1 MNQDQINSF
10 PCGIC
15 YKNVVDSAVECCL
28 CKYWIH
34 TKCAKL
40 SRNDL
45 RQLTENC
52 YWTCSN
58 CKDNLPFSHITDEEL
73 RLIATYYQMFQIIAF
88 VNCMKNVYILK
99 MKHQKIQ
106 LTKQKIFSL
115 ILTLIGISLIK

>member
-15 YKNVVDSAVECCL
+15 NKNVLNNAVECCL
-28 CKYWIH
+28 CKYWI
-34 TKCAKL
+34 AKL
-40 SRNDL
+40 SRNDQ

-73 RLIATYYQMFQIIAF
+73 KANY
-88 VNCMKNVYILK
+88 YILSNVPNHSFCELYEK
-99 MKHQKIQ
+99 CIY
-106 LTKQKIFSL
+106 F
-115 ILTLIGISLIK
+115 